1 MFESGDGAK
10 EIIERLG
17 LVQMT
22 DLSAIEKIV
31 DEVLDE
37 NEQSIIDFKEGKD
50 RALGFL
56 VGQVMKKS
64 RGKANPKVANE
75 MLVKKLNER

>member
-1 MFESGDGAK
+1 
-10 EIIERLG
+10 
-17 LVQMT
+17 MT

>member
-1 MFESGDGAK
+1 MFETGGGAK